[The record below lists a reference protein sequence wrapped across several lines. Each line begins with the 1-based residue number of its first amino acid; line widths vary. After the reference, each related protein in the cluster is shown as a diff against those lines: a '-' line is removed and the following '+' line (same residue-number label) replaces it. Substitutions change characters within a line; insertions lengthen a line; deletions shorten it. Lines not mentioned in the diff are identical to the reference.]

1 MCLFSCSF
9 ACPERRE
16 GFSCF
21 NVCIFMEP
29 NILDQIKQICKIYGI
44 RPSREK
50 GQNFLINPEIIKKI
64 AAAAGLSPKDTVL
77 EVGPGLGILTE
88 ELVKKTGRVVSVELD
103 RKLFDFLKVK
113 FVNVKNLE
121 LINED
126 ALNFL
131 AISYKLKAKSYK
143 IVANLPYNITSHF
156 LKKFLTGPNKPEDMT
171 LLLQKEVAQRICAKP
186 GEMSRLSVSVQLYGR
201 PRIIDY
207 ADKNNF
213 WPKPAVDSAVLK
225 ISEIKSQAEVDNY
238 LAGINEKNF
247 WRIVK
252 IGFSAKRKQLGNN
265 LAAGLKIPASEVKKS
280 LNQANFDE
288 KIRAQNLSVSD
299 WLALAKKLVLYL
311 D

>member
-1 MCLFSCSF
+1 M
-9 ACPERRE
+9 
-16 GFSCF
+16 
-21 NVCIFMEP
+21 
-29 NILDQIKQICKIYGI
+29 
-44 RPSREK
+44 
-50 GQNFLINPEIIKKI
+50 
-64 AAAAGLSPKDTVL
+64 
-77 EVGPGLGILTE
+77 
-88 ELVKKTGRVVSVELD
+88 
-103 RKLFDFLKVK
+103 
-113 FVNVKNLE
+113 
-121 LINED
+121 INED